1 MAKDRISVSCPKC
14 HLGVTLEK
22 GFFGWKT
29 ESCPKCGAKIR
40 FDEAR
45 TQIMTCTG
53 CGNDVVY
60 DVELK
65 NNCPICNRALVDNDD
80 KHVSIECPDC
90 KVVVELKR
98 GLMGWKSTNCPKC
111 GKKIKMKDNV
121 TQIVTCPGCQR
132 DVVYDLR
139 RKNNCPSCN
148 HALNDLASQEK
159 RTSVPCP
166 GCSLPVIYSPG
177 MSRAI
182 CAGCGKEINPE
193 QEAKRWIATTAGVP
207 MDVRMTE
214 EIGADEIIWKHP
226 LNFFPMNARVI
237 AKPGMTAVCVQ
248 GDQQAFAV
256 NGQSVML
263 SETNLSADAYNYAD
277 SEQKYVYV
285 DIYYV
290 RNYVSGAF
298 PWGGKAT
305 LVNANNQMSEFA
317 LNGNAE
323 LAEIADHAAFLRWM
337 KFDTACKAN
346 SFRLAMDSRGMETMG
361 EYAKQIRNAM
371 HGCYDTALRAVR
383 DRMNV
388 PVEMLHAFRND
399 VQEEI
404 RACANQKLLPWGV
417 QLQNVVVDI
426 IKLTGTTG
434 YVDPLRARLEGS
446 ALLWRTDLMHV
457 HVKDQSHAYVQLQ
470 MNGSCYIRIE
480 DEVKLNRHVSAALWR
495 DSAKKD
501 SCAHDEIAAY
511 TGNMLGSMFTAL
523 FQQLIDDMDPP
534 METLQ
539 VYAGYLKGKAEQL
552 LNAPGD
558 YLEER
563 GLSASQLV
571 VNVKVV
577 QKSEAYLRHE
587 TLANE
592 MDKGTTDAKLHEFQK
607 KMEVSAAQVDIEA
620 ARKIAEMKAED
631 EIAGLKTEQKL
642 DDARTDNLINQDKND
657 IRRESAK
664 DELKH
669 EQELKNI
676 KREIELT
683 KAKAELSYERWQEQK
698 RLDEEKE
705 KQAYQQARF
714 RQGQEQAMQIDK
726 AMHDKALQDI
736 VRAVEASNLDWREKL
751 DAYDRLTR
759 SRKFQDELEQSNAR
773 ARSQTDNQAYAAQQ
787 ALKINADTARTM
799 DDIEYQ
805 AKKHEEEFDQ
815 ARFAR
820 DLELR
825 RQKLA
830 EEMERLNA
838 EFEQSRKQREE
849 ETKRFETQQ
858 ENETLRL
865 MLEYLAKVG
874 DQQVTQATM
883 QAHIAEAKAAAERAY
898 QDKCAAEARQ
908 QAEARHQEQL
918 QREDVMSNRAFAL
931 TQDMLHLQ
939 GELEKMEK
947 ENKRAYDAGRAM
959 VDANDKRY
967 QDDQVA
973 SLKNQMKELSD
984 AVKNMQSAVGTN
996 SGSDFGGWISKLLG
1010 GLGSLT
1016 QPMVPTMQ
1024 PVMMPA
1030 QPVVVAAQPAVMPSQ
1045 PVQPAAT
1052 NTRLC
1057 VHCGKPISVDAYK
1070 CPHCNGIG

>member
-1 MAKDRISVSCPKC
+1 MAKDRISVSCLKC

-22 GFFGWKT
+22 GFFGWKS
-29 ESCPKCGAKIR
+29 ESCPKCGSKIR

-53 CGNDVVY
+53 CGNDVAY
-60 DVELK
+60 DIEEK

-148 HALNDLASQEK
+148 HALIDLASQEK

-177 MSRAI
+177 MSRAV
-182 CAGCGKEINPE
+182 CASCGKEIDPE
-193 QEAKRWIATTAGVP
+193 QEAKRWIATTSGVP

-214 EIGADEIIWKHP
+214 EIGPDEIIWKHP

-263 SETNLSADAYNYAD
+263 SETNLSADAYSYGD

-298 PWGGKAT
+298 PWGGMAT
-305 LVNANNQMSEFA
+305 LVNANNQMSKFA
-317 LNGNAE
+317 VNGNAE

-337 KFDTACKAN
+337 KFDTSCEGRR
-346 SFRLAMDSRGMETMG
+346 FRLAVDPRGVETLG

-371 HGCYDTALRAVR
+371 HNCYDTALRAVR
-383 DRMNV
+383 DKLNV
-388 PVEMLHAFRND
+388 PVEMLHAFRNE

-404 RACANQKLLPWGV
+404 RACANQKLLSWGV
-417 QLQNVVVDI
+417 QLQNVVVDTV
-426 IKLTGTTG
+426 KLTETG
-434 YVDPLRARLEGS
+434 VYVDPLRARLEGS

-457 HVKDQSHAYVQLQ
+457 HVKDQNHAYVQLQ
-470 MNGSCYIRIE
+470 MNGSYYIRIE
-480 DEVKLNRHVSAALWR
+480 DEAKLNRHVSAAMWR

-563 GLSASQLV
+563 GLAASQLV
-571 VNVKVV
+571 VNVKIV

-587 TLANE
+587 AMVNE
-592 MDKGTTDAKLHEFQK
+592 MDKGNTEAKLHEFQK
-607 KMEVSAAQVDIEA
+607 KMEVSAAQVDIDA
-620 ARKIAEMKAED
+620 ARKITNMKAED
-631 EIAGLKTEQKL
+631 EIAGLDTEGKL
-642 DDARTDNLINQDKND
+642 DDARTDAQIRQSKNEARLQDARD
-657 IRRESAK
+657 DAAHEREI
-664 DELKH
+664 
-669 EQELKNI
+669 KNI
-676 KREIELT
+676 KREIET
-683 KAKAELSYERWQEQK
+683 TRAKAELSYERWQEQK

-726 AMHDKALQDI
+726 AMHDKAMHDI
-736 VRAVEASNLDWREKL
+736 VRAVEESDMDWREKL
-751 DAYDRLTR
+751 DAYERLTR
-759 SRKFQDELEQSNAR
+759 SRNFQDELERDNAR
-773 ARSQTDNQAYAAQQ
+773 SRSQTDNQSYAAQQ
-787 ALKINADTARTM
+787 VLKIKADTARTM

-805 AKKHEEEFDQ
+805 AKKHAEEFDQ

-830 EEMERLNA
+830 EEMEHLNA
-838 EFEQSRKQREE
+838 EFEQARQQREA

-883 QAHIAEAKAAAERAY
+883 QARMAEAKAAADRAY
-898 QDKCAAEARQ
+898 QDKRAAEARQ
-908 QAEARHQEQL
+908 LAETRHQEQL
-918 QREDVMSNRAFAL
+918 EQDKVLSDRAFAL
-931 TQDMLHLQ
+931 TQDMLELQ
-939 GELEKMEK
+939 GKLEQLKL
-947 ENKRAYDAGRAM
+947 ENQRAYDAGRAM
-959 VDANDKRY
+959 VDANEKRY

-973 SLKNQMKELSD
+973 NLNRQMEKLRE
-984 AVKNMQSAVGTN
+984 AVNNMKPAADTKT
-996 SGSDFGGWISKLLG
+996 GSDFGGWVTNLLSGLASSVLSK
-1010 GLGSLT
+1010 
-1016 QPMVPTMQ
+1016 MV
-1024 PVMMPA
+1024 A
-1030 QPVVVAAQPAVMPSQ
+1030 SQ
-1045 PVQPAAT
+1045 PVQPVQPVPVPVQPVVVPVQPVQPVAA
-1052 NTRLC
+1052 NTRTCL
-1057 VHCGKPISVDAYK
+1057 HCGQAISADAFK
-1070 CPHCNGIG
+1070 CPHCGKF